1 MKYMARTCVLTHL
14 QLLCQRTR
22 SKCRRRLSQLQL
34 RFQQRSARVS
44 DAQFLYVVALSDS
57 TQVVEEAAAT
67 LPKKGK
73 ATKSAAAP
81 RAATK
86 AVTDDTAPKKASKAK
101 KGSAAV
107 VQEEDVELSA
117 VADES
122 TKPAKTSAAK
132 AKKSKSKEVTE
143 EPIDKED
150 EESGDAMEEDGS
162 EAEVDDQTEALLKG
176 FESSDDEDINE
187 EEAFKAGQAIPK
199 IDKKAAKKA
208 KAAASVASDEKPG
221 VVYLGRIPH
230 GFYEAEMRAY
240 FSQFGDISRL
250 RLSRNRKT
258 GQSKHF
264 AFMEFKSAAVAEIV
278 SKTMDNYLLFGHI
291 LKCKVV
297 APEQVHEKLFIGANK
312 RFKKVPWNKLEGRKL
327 KQGLTEQGWENRNE
341 KEEKRRANKA
351 EKLKA
356 IGYEF
361 EAPKLKSA
369 KNIPKTPRHAA
380 IAAPEENVP
389 AAETPAESAP
399 AVTEKP
405 NKRQKKS
412 KAAEEPVVVDEVAA
426 PAESDKKAKKAK
438 KAALE
443 EVPAPAEAAE
453 KPVMKS
459 KKRKAS
465 GAEAAAPV
473 EIAGGKKEPAKK
485 AKKSK
490 TSA

>member
-1 MKYMARTCVLTHL
+1 MLTDVFIAAVPEDEVEMQKKAKPAATEL
-14 QLLCQRTR
+14 PAKKRKGQSCAIA
-22 SKCRRRLSQLQL
+22 
-34 RFQQRSARVS
+34 F
-44 DAQFLYVVALSDS
+44 YVVASSDS
-57 TQVVEEAAAT
+57 TLVVEEAAASP
-67 LPKKGK
+67 PKKAK
-73 ATKSAAAP
+73 ATKAAAAP
-81 RAATK
+81 KAT
-86 AVTDDTAPKKASKAK
+86 KAK
-101 KGSAAV
+101 KGTTAA
-107 VQEEDVELSA
+107 VQEENVEVPA
-117 VADES
+117 AADKS
-122 TKPAKTSAAK
+122 TKSLKASAAK
-132 AKKSKSKEVTE
+132 AKKSKVEEVIE
-143 EPIDKED
+143 EPVVEKED
-150 EESGDAMEEDGS
+150 EEDTNAMDEDGS

-176 FESSDDEDINE
+176 FESSDDEDVNE
-187 EEAFKAGQAIPK
+187 EEDFKAGQAIPK

-208 KAAASVASDEKPG
+208 KAAANVASDDKPG

-327 KQGLTEQGWENRNE
+327 KQGLSEQGWENRNE
-341 KEEKRRANKA
+341 REEKRRVNKA

-369 KNIPKTPRHAA
+369 KNVPKTPRQAA
-380 IAAPEENVP
+380 VAAPEDEVP
-389 AAETPAESAP
+389 AVEAPVESAP

-412 KAAEEPVVVDEVAA
+412 KAAEEPAATEEVVA
-426 PAESDKKAKKAK
+426 PAETDKKAKKTK
-438 KAALE
+438 KAVLDEA
-443 EVPAPAEAAE
+443 PAPAEAAE

-473 EIAGGKKEPAKK
+473 EIAGGKKEAAKK
-485 AKKSK
+485 TKKTK